1 MPRHQ
6 LMLAHWGGMAVGN
19 WVRAKQLPPAVW
31 LAVISL
37 NIVAGGL
44 FAGLYVWRVSTFDR
58 TTATILSVRIEERRS
73 RGGPIYV
80 ALGELSFTRIDKQG
94 RSFDCRHE
102 FEIGEEAD
110 GFVAGDKLEIIP
122 ATGTCQ
128 RVDVLGRA
136 AADKS

>member
-1 MPRHQ
+1 
-6 LMLAHWGGMAVGN
+6 MALGK

-31 LAVISL
+31 LAVL
-37 NIVAGGL
+37 GVNVVAGGL
-44 FAGLYVWRVSTFDR
+44 FAGLYAWRVSTFDR
-58 TTATILSVRIEERRS
+58 TILSVRIEERHV

-80 ALGELSFTRIDKQG
+80 ALGALSFTRIDKQG
-94 RSFDCRHE
+94 RSFDCQHE
-102 FEIGEEAD
+102 FEIGSEAD

-136 AADKS
+136 TADKS

>member
-1 MPRHQ
+1 
-6 LMLAHWGGMAVGN
+6 MAV
-19 WVRAKQLPPAVW
+19 V
-31 LAVISL
+31 SL

-44 FAGLYVWRVSTFDR
+44 FAGLYAWRVSTFDR
-58 TTATILSVRIEERRS
+58 TTATILSVRIEERS
-73 RGGPIYV
+73 ARGGPIYV

-102 FEIGEEAD
+102 FEIGREAD

-128 RVDVLGRA
+128 RIDVLGRA
-136 AADKS
+136 TADKT